1 MLAPTTTLPQE
12 ADMQTQ
18 HDHSIKVNRAFSL
31 AGIGRYPGSASAML
45 QAIPPAMIAALT
57 AAQIVHGNVLVV
69 QDAHGSKR
77 GLDAAMFEVADV
89 ATTHA

>member
-1 MLAPTTTLPQE
+1 
-12 ADMQTQ
+12 MQTQ

-57 AAQIVHGNVLVV
+57 AAQIAAIMDANWALAQASKAIRATEALVEGGIWDGT
-69 QDAHGSKR
+69 QFRRLAQ
-77 GLDAAMFEVADV
+77 
-89 ATTHA
+89 